1 MADPRF
7 HIHAGTRT
15 LEEVARAG
23 GAEILRG
30 DPAFSL
36 TDVAPLDQAGPGE
49 IAFAEGR
56 RNRDALRATRA
67 GAVIVAAAMQAD
79 VPEQAAVLLAR
90 SPQLAFARIAGLF
103 HPPPVPRPG
112 IHPTAVVGEGAE
124 IGERSEIGP
133 YAVIGE
139 GAKLGPGCIVG
150 PHAVI
155 GPNCVFGAGC
165 RIHAQAS
172 AYFCLAGNGVVL
184 HQGARVG
191 NEGFGFVPDPSGN
204 FVTVPQLGRVV
215 LEDHVEIG
223 ANSCVD
229 RGAAGDTVLG
239 AGTRTDN
246 LVMIGHNV
254 RTGRGCIIVGQAGI
268 SGSTVL
274 GDYVTVAAQAGLTG
288 HLSIG
293 TKARIGAQAGVMN
306 DVPAGMDV
314 LGSPAMPARDAMR
327 GFAAVR
333 RLAAKKVSTD
343 RTE

>member
-7 HIHAGTRT
+7 HIHAGKRT
-15 LEEVARAG
+15 LEEVARVG

-30 DPAFSL
+30 DPALSL
-36 TDVAPLDQAGPGE
+36 TEVAPLDQAGPGE

-90 SPQLAFARIAGLF
+90 SPQLAFAWIAGLF
-103 HPPPVPRPG
+103 HPPQAPRPG

-124 IGERSEIGP
+124 IGEGSEIGP

-150 PHAVI
+150 PHVVI

-165 RIHAQAS
+165 RIHAQVS
-172 AYFCLAGNGVVL
+172 AYFCLAGDGVVL
-184 HQGARVG
+184 HQGVRVG
-191 NEGFGFVPDPSGN
+191 NEGFGFVPDFSGN
-204 FVTVPQLGRVV
+204 FITVPQLGRVI
-215 LEDHVEIG
+215 LGHRVEIG

-239 AGTRTDN
+239 DGTRTDN

-254 RTGRGCIIVGQAGI
+254 RMGRGCIIVGQAGI

-293 TKARIGAQAGVMN
+293 TKARIGAQSGVMN

-314 LGSPAMPARDAMR
+314 LGSPAQPARDAMR